1 MLLLG
6 VWLVGWAP
14 EQFCGTQVC
23 FSTVKSSRPDNP
35 CASALAPSLGTAT
48 MRAMRTPSG
57 RPQNVRRE
65 LPGNRNCDGARTL
78 RGVLDPPTT
87 PGGGNSYMFLHGHIS
102 CGARGSNPPI
112 WPVTAGLT
120 TPGPI
125 LIVQV
130 AVNV

>member
-1 MLLLG
+1 M
-6 VWLVGWAP
+6 
-14 EQFCGTQVC
+14 CGA
-23 FSTVKSSRPDNP
+23 SSR
-35 CASALAPSLGTAT
+35 AIAAA
-48 MRAMRTPSG
+48 MARARSG
-57 RPQNVRRE
+57 
-65 LPGNRNCDGARTL
+65 
-78 RGVLDPPTT
+78 DPPTT